1 LKAEENKMPLNYDI
15 SDIAMYKDNFDEA
28 YTEYQQFG
36 DTYKDVKP
44 FLKGLIFAGGMVALG
59 SITYKNVGEWYAR
72 LKLCEEMYKTFLT
85 TQYDEEVESYVD
97 KPLEAKELVKYIGLH
112 TNHSTITRG
121 QWVKN
126 VKRNQNVSL
135 THAQMQYRL
144 KKLEEQFEKEVFA

>member
-1 LKAEENKMPLNYDI
+1 MPLNYDI

-28 YTEYQQFG
+28 YTEYTQFG

-44 FLKGLIFAGGMVALG
+44 RLKGLIFAGGMVALG
-59 SITYKNVGEWYAR
+59 SITYKNVSEWYVR
-72 LKLCEEMYKTFLT
+72 LKLCEEMYNTYLISR
-85 TQYDEEVESYVD
+85 YDQDQEEYVNV
-97 KPLEAKELVKYIGLH
+97 PLEAKELVKYIGLI
-112 TNHSTITRG
+112 TNHSSITRS

>member
-1 LKAEENKMPLNYDI
+1 MPLTYDI
-15 SDIAMYKDNFDEA
+15 SKIEMYKDNFDIA
-28 YTEYQQFG
+28 YQEYQQFG
-36 DTYKDVKP
+36 EKYTDVKP
-44 FLKGLIFAGGMVALG
+44 RLKGLIFSGGMVALG
-59 SITYKNVGEWYAR
+59 SITYKNVSEWYAR
-72 LKLCEEMYKTFLT
+72 LKLCEEMYSVYLT
-85 TQYDEEVESYVD
+85 TQYVEEEDTYKD

-126 VKRNQNVSL
+126 VQRNQTVKF